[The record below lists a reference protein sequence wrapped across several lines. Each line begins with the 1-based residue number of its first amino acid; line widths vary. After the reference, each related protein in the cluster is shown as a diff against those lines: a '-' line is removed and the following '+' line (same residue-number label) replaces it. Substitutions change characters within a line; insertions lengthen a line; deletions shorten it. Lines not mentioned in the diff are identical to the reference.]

1 MSVLRAVV
9 RALSPGALGTALAWR
24 YCRRRSIAWLALVG
38 AVLAV
43 TIRFVPEP
51 VMDGFLR
58 LMREN
63 LRATSADVSVDLLG
77 LPDDP
82 AVRAEVA
89 RKLAAVPGVL
99 AVAPR
104 ADGLVGITTLDRR
117 QAIAG
122 AQLAGIDVEA
132 EARVTPY
139 RDFLLELW
147 TDTQA
152 PFALSDR
159 VRAFDLKWRRAAH
172 DLAAAALGER
182 FAATVD
188 ADAKALIEA
197 DDWYGPGGW
206 GIAPPED
213 QASARQQAWMQR
225 GEIALAALPY
235 IRRLDVVKA
244 ADPDAPGACW
254 DRAAAVAALETA
266 WREAAQAHRTAAGG
280 ADLLPGIVVGEEL
293 MRRWPRLRP
302 GAVVD
307 CYTAN
312 LAQPRS
318 LDGEAEV
325 RPTSR
330 PFVVTGVFSTGFHE
344 WDERWCYADYET
356 ARAFFAGSRIAES
369 WVLRA
374 ESAEA
379 APALARDVR
388 PVAQGCVAVPPG
400 AGSAADEIRRRYA
413 EVRPW
418 QDVKRTFLKAV
429 ESQKVMLLGLVSMG
443 IVVAGIGVMVT
454 LWVLVSEKTR
464 DIGILAAMGA
474 GPWTLVRVFVGTGV
488 LLGFLGGVL
497 GVAVASLV
505 LANADAIVRFA
516 AAVGFDALDSYVH
529 DVQHLKRIPVAWDF
543 WPAVTSVL
551 WMCVSAFV
559 FSLVPALRAALM
571 DPVRAIRR
579 G

>member
-1 MSVLRAVV
+1 MSV
-9 RALSPGALGTALAWR
+9 AWR

-43 TIRFVPEP
+43 TVRFVPEP

-63 LRATSADVSVDLLG
+63 LRATSADVTVDLLG

-89 RKLAAVPGVL
+89 RRLAAVPGAL

-104 ADGLVGITTLDRR
+104 ADGLVGLTTLDRR

-122 AQLAGIDVEA
+122 AQLAGIDLAA
-132 EARVTPY
+132 EVRVTPIAK
-139 RDFLLELW
+139 FLRREW
-147 TDTQA
+147 TDPEA
-152 PFALSDR
+152 PFALSAP
-159 VRAFDLKWRRAAH
+159 VRAFDLRWRRAAH
-172 DLAAAALGER
+172 QAAAAALGEA
-182 FAATVD
+182 FASRIE

-206 GIAPPED
+206 AIAPESD
-213 QASARQQAWMQR
+213 RTAARTRAWMER
-225 GEIALAALPY
+225 GEVALAALPLDA
-235 IRRLDVVKA
+235 RLMAVQA
-244 ADPDAPGACW
+244 ADPDAPGPGW
-254 DRAAAVAALETA
+254 DRAAAAAALETA
-266 WREAAQAHRTAAGG
+266 WREAAQAHQRAARG
-280 ADLLPGIVVGEEL
+280 AELGPGLVVSEEL

-312 LAQPRS
+312 LDAPRGPA
-318 LDGEAEV
+318 GEVEV

-330 PFVVTGVFSTGFHE
+330 PFLVTGVFSTGFHE

-356 ARAFFAGSRIAES
+356 ARTFFAGSRIAQS
-369 WVLRA
+369 WVLKA
-374 ESAEA
+374 ASPEA
-379 APALARDVR
+379 AEALAREAR
-388 PVAQGCVAVPPG
+388 GVALAFVA
-400 AGSAADEIRRRYA
+400 AAPEVLQRTHC
-413 EVRPW
+413 EVRTW
-418 QDVKRTFLKAV
+418 QDGKRTFLRAV
-429 ESQKVMLLGLVSMG
+429 ESQKAMLLGILSLG
-443 IVVAGIGVMVT
+443 ILIAGIGVLVT

-474 GPWTLVRVFVGTGV
+474 GPLELTRVFVGTGV

-497 GVAVASLV
+497 GVGVASLV
-505 LANADAIVRFA
+505 LANADAIVRCS
-516 AAVGFDALDSYVH
+516 AAVGFDALDDYVH
-529 DVQHLKRIPVAWDF
+529 GVQHLDRIPVAWDF
-543 WPAVTSVL
+543 WPAVTSVF

-559 FSLVPALRAALM
+559 FSLVPAVRAARM